1 MTSSDE
7 SDRARTVLIRT
18 LQAAYPHANVP
29 RGPYERTADKL
40 IADAAQSAYN
50 RAILE
55 QGLADLDALA
65 GGDFAGL
72 NKADGYRI
80 LKRVE
85 STAFF
90 GYVRRFTTVALY
102 DDPEVW
108 QALGYQGSSF
118 DKGGYLHRGFN
129 DLDWLPEP
137 RITRYEGPVEFV
149 PIAPSAKTGA

>member
-1 MTSSDE
+1 MTSTQDD
-7 SDRARTVLIRT
+7 DRARQVLIRT

-40 IADAAQSAYN
+40 IADAAGNPFNQT
-50 RAILE
+50 ILA

-65 GGDFAGL
+65 GGDFVGL
-72 NKADGYRI
+72 SNADGYTL
-80 LKRVE
+80 LKRIE
-85 STAFF
+85 NTPFF

-102 DDPEVW
+102 DDPETW
-108 QALGYQGSSF
+108 QALGYEGSSF

-137 RITRYEGPVEFV
+137 RVTEYDGPVTFV
-149 PIAPSAKTGA
+149 PIKTKTGA